1 MGYFPFFIDIA
12 GKNGLIVGGGRIA
25 HHKLQKLL
33 PYGAKLTVVAPE
45 VSEELDQT
53 ASKNDICVIRRGFV
67 PSDLTDKSFVIA
79 ASNDAGVNME
89 VGRLCRQSG
98 ILVNVVDDKDA
109 GSFIFPS
116 LVKTGKLSIGIS
128 TEGASPEAAASLRS
142 QIASVIPAQM
152 DEILDYLNRLRP
164 LAKAYIDDNNRRA
177 AFLKEMARTCMDQNA
192 VFDEYETMRRLEAC
206 TGVNDQNNTDI
217 SGGVLLVGAG
227 CGCYDLITLK
237 GLRVIRRANVLIYDD
252 LIDPKL
258 LEHASE
264 SCEQIY
270 VGKRS
275 GRHSMC
281 QEQINALLVQKAKE
295 GGLVV
300 RLKGGDPFVF
310 GRGME
315 EMTALLEEG
324 IKVEYV
330 PGITSCIAVPAF
342 AGIPV
347 THREVSRSFHVITGH
362 TAAGSQEIDFQS
374 LVCLEGTLVFLMG
387 LGQLPQ
393 IAEGLMQ
400 AGKDA
405 ATPAAVIQG
414 RLDASVEIV
423 RGTLSDIAARAEEAR
438 MQTPAVIVV
447 GKVVDVVKNSV
458 TCYNGHEISEQ
469 YREQKEHDNEIK

>member
-1 MGYFPFFIDIA
+1 MGYFPFFMNIT

-33 PYGAKLTVVAPE
+33 PYGANLTVVASE
-45 VSEELDQT
+45 VSEELEQT
-53 ASKNDICVIRRGFV
+53 ALKNDICVVRRDFE
-67 PSDLTDKSFVIA
+67 PSDLADITFAIA
-79 ASNDAGVNME
+79 ASNDADINLE
-89 VGRLCRQSG
+89 VGRLCRERG

-109 GSFIFPS
+109 CSFIFPS
-116 LVKTGKLSIGIS
+116 LVKAGKLSIGIS
-128 TEGASPEAAASLRS
+128 TEGASPAVAASLRS
-142 QIASVIPAQM
+142 QIASVIPAQI

-164 LAKAYIDDNNRRA
+164 LAKAHIGDRNRRT

-192 VFDEYETMRRLEAC
+192 VFDEHETMRRLKVFTDA
-206 TGVNDQNNTDI
+206 NRKNNTNI
-217 SGGVLLVGAG
+217 TGKVLLVGAG
-227 CGCYDLITLK
+227 CGCYDLITLR
-237 GLRVIRRANVLIYDD
+237 GLRAIRRASVLIYDD
-252 LIDPKL
+252 LIAPGL

-264 SCEQIY
+264 SCERIY

-281 QEQINALLVQKAKE
+281 QEQINALLIQKAKE

-315 EMTALLEEG
+315 EMAALLEEG
-324 IKVEYV
+324 IDVEYV

-347 THREVSRSFHVITGH
+347 THREISRSFHVITGH
-362 TAAGSQEIDFQS
+362 TASGSREIDFQS
-374 LVCLEGTLVFLMG
+374 LACLEGTLVFLMG
-387 LGQLPQ
+387 LGHLTQ
-393 IAEGLMQ
+393 IAEGLMR

-414 RLDASVEIV
+414 QFDSSVEMV
-423 RGTLSDIAARAEEAR
+423 RGTLSDIAAKAEESQI
-438 MQTPAVIVV
+438 QTPAVIVV
-447 GKVVDVVKNSV
+447 GKVVDVVKSSV
-458 TCYNGHEISEQ
+458 TCYNVHERNEQ